1 LVVNNILY
9 TFVKTIKEMENGTSI
24 RIELG
29 IDARKIIQ
37 RVQIGNELIEQ
48 QIAKGIELAIKDI
61 TEDEN
66 FINYVREAS
75 KKELT
80 NVVSKA
86 VMSWD
91 IQQKVSKMINE
102 KVSLKIEEYA
112 NKVAEKLTEKLD

>member
-9 TFVKTIKEMENGTSI
+9 TFVKTINEMENGTSI